1 MSRRPASLPLILLST
16 AVLTATVA
24 AGCDKPAAEGPSS
37 QPASPATVPAATPTP
52 APAPAPSDMP
62 QKTAE
67 ATTPAATT
75 PAATPTPAPAPV
87 ARPMYYE
94 GPLTPA
100 DLEGRTLRELTLMRN
115 TIYARAG
122 QSFRKPWLDQY
133 FRQFSWYA
141 PREQPDL
148 KTLTPADFT
157 NAEAIVNH
165 ESAIPRAKFE
175 ELQKALLA
183 KKQAGKATA
192 EDDIEL
198 ELIAVHLGGWTG
210 DPELAPEDLSPL
222 ADPTKLDSLLT
233 ANQLATLSLRDLRM
247 LRNTIYARRG
257 RPFKSVLLQGYFA
270 GMDWYTPDDAY
281 SDAKLTA
288 IDRKNIRMIQSVEK
302 ANGGPLSDYEHKVEE
317 GWFFAA

>member
-1 MSRRPASLPLILLST
+1 MSRRPASLPLLL
-16 AVLTATVA
+16 VLTAAVA
-24 AGCDKPAAEGPSS
+24 AGCDKPAAEGPPS
-37 QPASPATVPAATPTP
+37 QPASPATPATTPAATPTP

-62 QKTAE
+62 QRTAE
-67 ATTPAATT
+67 ATTPDATT
-75 PAATPTPAPAPV
+75 PDAITPPAPV

-133 FRQFSWYA
+133 FRQFSWYS

-175 ELQKALLA
+175 ALQKELLA

-210 DPELAPEDLSPL
+210 DPELAPVDLSPL

-270 GMDWYTPDDAY
+270 GMDWYAPDDAY